1 MGYDD
6 NIDSY
11 ADDNIESYVLCKVM
25 FVATTFIFRETSV
38 LELVMHWV
46 NSWFLLYYS
55 SDHLSSDLLP
65 SVTRPEF
72 FLGRPVHISDP
83 RRCRHGWRRAEKFS
97 KFVPPNTLKMHSLAL
112 SVLRFLCKTFP
123 KSLKLSLR
131 KTLFRGWFSKI
142 SYIQIKKLY
151 GYKLVRAAKWYE
163 LKRCSK

>member
-1 MGYDD
+1 MAW
-6 NIDSY
+6 NIS
-11 ADDNIESYVLCKVM
+11 AQLSMRKLRR
-25 FVATTFIFRETSV
+25 FRK
-38 LELVMHWV
+38 
-46 NSWFLLYYS
+46 N
-55 SDHLSSDLLP
+55 
-65 SVTRPEF
+65 RF
-72 FLGRPVHISDP
+72 FLKNKVLITSDASRVFLDRLVHISDP
-83 RRCRHGWRRAEKFS
+83 RRCHHGWRRAEKFS

-151 GYKLVRAAKWYE
+151 GYELVRAAKWYE